1 MNVNIIC
8 IGKLKEKYWQDAIKE
23 YSKRL
28 SRYCTLSVTELKE
41 VRLQDNASESEEKKV
56 IEDEGK
62 YILKALREDMYVI
75 ASDVNGESLSSEE
88 LAEKIETLG
97 IKGKSKVAFIIG
109 GSLGLSKEVLNRSD
123 MCLSFSKMTFPHQ
136 MMRVILME
144 QIYRAFKI
152 IKHEI
157 YHK

>member
-41 VRLQDNASESEEKKV
+41 VRQQDNASESEEKKV

-62 YILKALREDMYVI
+62 Y
-75 ASDVNGESLSSEE
+75 
-88 LAEKIETLG
+88 T
-97 IKGKSKVAFIIG
+97 
-109 GSLGLSKEVLNRSD
+109 
-123 MCLSFSKMTFPHQ
+123 Q
-136 MMRVILME
+136 
-144 QIYRAFKI
+144 
-152 IKHEI
+152 
-157 YHK
+157 